1 MRVSSAEGTEQ
12 TSSPSHTHQ
21 HSQLCTQ
28 HCQTL
33 DLAPHVVRQLGKCSQ
48 GFEATSAE
56 KTGARYGS
64 THAQL
69 WSPVHFQMPARA
81 PHALEIFS

>member
-1 MRVSSAEGTEQ
+1 MRVSSAEDTEQ

-64 THAQL
+64 TLNYGHLYISKCQ
-69 WSPVHFQMPARA
+69 PGHPMP
-81 PHALEIFS
+81 